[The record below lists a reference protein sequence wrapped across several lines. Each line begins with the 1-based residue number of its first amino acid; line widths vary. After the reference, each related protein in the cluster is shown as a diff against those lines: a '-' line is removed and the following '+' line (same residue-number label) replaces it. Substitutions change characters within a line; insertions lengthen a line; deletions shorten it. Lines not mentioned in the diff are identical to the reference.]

1 MSAVRIT
8 IDRYLYKVLKENAH
22 QALTVVQLRDS
33 YITKLTTPISPD
45 LARKSIYRQLLRLV
59 NSGILT
65 KRTKSNPQQSTYE
78 VTSKF
83 SQAEFKPTTPSHQRS
98 LSKKV
103 ITNINQGIQPRSF
116 EEQLR
121 QYQVDLL
128 SSIAE
133 SEEYKR
139 LYTMNPELKE
149 LLEVQYHHA
158 RDQSSKLLGQIKA
171 IKTVISHL
179 SK

>member
-1 MSAVRIT
+1 MSTIRIT
-8 IDRYLYKVLKENAH
+8 IDQYLYEVLKEHASK
-22 QALTVVQLRDS
+22 ALTVVQLTNS
-33 YITKLTTPISPD
+33 YLAKLPIAVSPD
-45 LARKSIYRQLLRLV
+45 FARKAIYRQLLRLV
-59 NSGILT
+59 NSGVLL
-65 KRTKSNPQQSTYE
+65 KRPKSNPQQSTYE

-83 SQAEFKPTTPSHQRS
+83 SQAEFKPTMPSHQRT

-103 ITNINQGIQPRSF
+103 GTKINQGLQPRSF

-139 LYTMNPELKE
+139 LYTMNPELKT
-149 LLEVQYHHA
+149 LLEAQYHHA
-158 RDQSSKLLGQIKA
+158 RDRSSKLLGQIKA